1 MIENKDDTL
10 EINFVLEVIKKEEW
24 VTEEILLMYE
34 ECYRR
39 LHKLAKTMG
48 LDTMEL
54 DMERDKVMKLYNQL

>member
-1 MIENKDDTL
+1 MIEQRDGTL
-10 EINFVLEVIKKEEW
+10 EIDFILDVIKKESW

-34 ECYRR
+34 ECYRK

-54 DMERDKVMKLYNQL
+54 DMEREQVMKLYNQL